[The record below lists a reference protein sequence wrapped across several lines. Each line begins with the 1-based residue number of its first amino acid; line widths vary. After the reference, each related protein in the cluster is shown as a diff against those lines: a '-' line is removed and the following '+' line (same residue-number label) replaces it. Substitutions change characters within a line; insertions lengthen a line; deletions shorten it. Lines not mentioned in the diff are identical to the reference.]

1 MNPYVYNTSFK
12 TIDNYNSVSNGAG
25 GLQYMAGTV
34 KKLENTNVPLMNN
47 GSNNIMT
54 NSKDG
59 GIIDIQE
66 DTLHTELDPR
76 IWNEEGKLIPI
87 VRDKLLGIASL
98 FKEEL
103 GLYVVEDIRL
113 TGSEA
118 NYNYNE
124 FSDIDLH
131 LIYDWDKLNID
142 KSILEAYFKA
152 KKKIFNA
159 EYDFMIKKISVEVG
173 VEDLNN
179 STLVATGVYS
189 ILNDEWIKKPEN
201 AGKEI
206 DDPDTTELNYIIQKI
221 EKAIE
226 SKDKDLIKQV
236 WKEIRHLRKDSL
248 AQGGEFSS
256 GNLIFKQLRNG
267 KYIERLKDAL
277 NDAISQELSLENK
290 TMD

>member
-1 MNPYVYNTSFK
+1 MNPYVNNTTFK
-12 TIDNYNSVSNGAG
+12 TVKYNSVSNGAG
-25 GLQYMAGTV
+25 GLQYLDGTTESV
-34 KKLENTNVPLMNN
+34 NGPLVNYN
-47 GSNNIMT
+47 GSNKVMDIPQ
-54 NSKDG
+54 DG
-59 GIIDIQE
+59 GILNIKE
-66 DTLHTELDPR
+66 EKLHDTLDPR
-76 IWNEEGKLIPI
+76 IWDENDKLIPI
-87 VRDKLLGIASL
+87 VKDKLLGIASL

-103 GLYVVEDIRL
+103 GLYIVEDIRL

-131 LIYDWDKLNID
+131 LIYDYNKLNID
-142 KSILEAYFKA
+142 KTILDAYFKA
-152 KKKIFNA
+152 KKKLFNE
-159 EYDFMIKKISVEVG
+159 EYDFMIRKISVEVG

-189 ILNDEWIKKPEN
+189 ILNDEWISKPKD

-206 DDPDTTELNYIIQKI
+206 DDPDSKELNNMIQKV

-226 SKDKDLIKQV
+226 SKNIDLIKQV
-236 WKEIRHLRKDSL
+236 WSEIRHLRKDSL

-290 TMD
+290 Q